1 MGLSCS
7 DDEYNRRADMALVDQ
22 VNTVRVLNDLLRFD
36 RDFPANVKGVCA
48 LLQAVRKAGIT
59 LNFRGSQV
67 GAAGFP
73 YSRQLLSVPGDV
85 PTGGRFPKNELGY
98 ALLQKHDAQ

>member
-1 MGLSCS
+1 MTPWDPLKFLWASIGLSCS
-7 DDEYNRRADMALVDQ
+7 DDEYNRRADMAFVDQ

-48 LLQAVRKAGIT
+48 LQAAWKAGIT

-73 YSRQLLSVPGDV
+73 YYR
-85 PTGGRFPKNELGY
+85 
-98 ALLQKHDAQ
+98 